1 MEQSV
6 TESGAVMC
14 DMVFN
19 ELSKKIIQ
27 SPYVIGIVNSLPFNP
42 SERKFIKRI
51 RANGNIEIVLTDT
64 DKGLGL
70 VVKTTG
76 RNIRETKLIAQIL
89 QKKYY

>member
-1 MEQSV
+1 
-6 TESGAVMC
+6 
-14 DMVFN
+14 
-19 ELSKKIIQ
+19 
-27 SPYVIGIVNSLPFNP
+27 LPFNP
-42 SERKFIKRI
+42 LERKLIKQI

-76 RNIRETKLIAQIL
+76 RNARETKLIAQIL